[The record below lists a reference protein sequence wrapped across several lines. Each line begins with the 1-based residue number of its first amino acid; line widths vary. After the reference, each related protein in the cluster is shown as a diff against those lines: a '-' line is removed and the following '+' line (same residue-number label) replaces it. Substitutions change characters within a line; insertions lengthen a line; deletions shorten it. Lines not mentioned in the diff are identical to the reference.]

1 MLPFADGTN
10 PSILRIRDNGN
21 IKLPAAVG
29 FGPNVMYLAT
39 ICMTNSQCAWKD
51 TPKQVEEFHIS
62 NLSKPTTVRTV
73 LLVLDENFQVLEE
86 TTIST
91 WLDVEYGRRRIPE
104 EAAYETFPL
113 DDARL
118 FTFQENLFVSYRDGP
133 NFGYDKQVLNRVHL
147 TREVDGL
154 LRASLLASEVNTL
167 CCGRNMALIENM
179 LMNKLQ
185 ALTWVDPVTVVDV
198 HLQDQQTNVKGD
210 PTTQRRLSDEKE
222 NRRPPQPLQASLL
235 AAESAWNQSSVALQP
250 HRRRLLSSGKKGSD
264 FHGTNGFMVYLP
276 QYHEYLGIGHFHR
289 PPGRQENE
297 YARFGHH
304 YTHAFFTISD
314 EEPFHLKRLSPELVL
329 ASDGNPQDAEVIQF
343 WSGLER
349 SDKNND
355 DVMALTYGIN
365 DCEGAA
371 TYIAM
376 KTINDLLRDVPE
388 GMEVSQM
395 LEPLKKGV

>member
-1 MLPFADGTN
+1 M
-10 PSILRIRDNGN
+10 
-21 IKLPAAVG
+21 
-29 FGPNVMYLAT
+29 
-39 ICMTNSQCAWKD
+39 
-51 TPKQVEEFHIS
+51 
-62 NLSKPTTVRTV
+62 
-73 LLVLDENFQVLEE
+73 
-86 TTIST
+86 
-91 WLDVEYGRRRIPE
+91 PE
-104 EAAYETFPL
+104 EAAYELFPL

-118 FTFQENLFVSYRDGP
+118 FTFQKNLFVSYRDGP

-147 TREVDGL
+147 TREADGL
-154 LRASLLASEVNTL
+154 LKASLLASEVNRL

-179 LMNKLQ
+179 LTNKLQ

-198 HLQDQQTNVKGD
+198 HIQDKPTNVEGSQ
-210 PTTQRRLSDEKE
+210 TTPRRLSDV
-222 NRRPPQPLQASLL
+222 PPQQASLL
-235 AAESAWNQSSVALQP
+235 AAESAWNQSLVAEQP
-250 HRRRLLSSGKKGSD
+250 HRRRLESSGKKGSD

-276 QYHEYLGIGHFHR
+276 QHHEYLGIGHFHR

-314 EEPFHLKRLSPELVL
+314 QEPFHLKRLSPELVL
-329 ASDGNPQDAEVIQF
+329 ESEGHPQDAEVIQF

-349 SDKNND
+349 SAGSSSNNNKDDD
-355 DVMALTYGIN
+355 DVIALTYGIN

-376 KTINDLLRDVPE
+376 KTIDGLLRDVPK
-388 GMEVSQM
+388 GMEVSNM

>member
-10 PSILRIRDNGN
+10 PSILRVKDNRN

-51 TPKQVEEFHIS
+51 TPEQVEEFHIS
-62 NLSKPTTVRTV
+62 TLTEPTTLRTV

-86 TTIST
+86 TTILT
-91 WLDVEYGRRRIPE
+91 WVDAQYGKRAMPE
-104 EAAYETFPL
+104 DAMYETFPL

-147 TREVDGL
+147 TREANGVL
-154 LRASLLASEVNTL
+154 KASLLASEVNTL

-179 LMNKLQ
+179 LTYKLQ
-185 ALTWVDPVTVVDV
+185 ALTWVDPVTVVNV
-198 HLQDQQTNVKGD
+198 HIRDKETNLEGGKM
-210 PTTQRRLSDEKE
+210 TQRRLSAVEE
-222 NRRPPQPLQASLL
+222 GRRPPPPPPQPPLRE
-235 AAESAWNQSSVALQP
+235 AESAWNQSFVAMMPP
-250 HRRRLLSSGKKGSD
+250 HRRRLKSSGRKESD

-276 QYHEYLGIGHFHR
+276 QLHEYLGIGHFHR
-289 PPGRQENE
+289 PPGRKEND

-314 EEPFHLKRLSPELVL
+314 HEPFHLKRLSPELVL
-329 ASDGNPQDAEVIQF
+329 QSDTKPQDAEVIQF

-349 SDKNND
+349 LDNN
-355 DVMALTYGIN
+355 VIVLTYGIN

-371 TYIAM
+371 TYIDM
-376 KTINDLLRDVPE
+376 KTIDYILRDVPK
-388 GMEVSQM
+388 GMEVSDM
-395 LEPLKKGV
+395 LEPLKEVA